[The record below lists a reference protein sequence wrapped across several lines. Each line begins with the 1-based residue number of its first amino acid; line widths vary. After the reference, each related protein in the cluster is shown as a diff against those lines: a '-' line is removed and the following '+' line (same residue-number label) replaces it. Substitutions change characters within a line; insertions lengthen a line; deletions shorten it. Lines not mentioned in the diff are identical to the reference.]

1 MPSLFAVL
9 DTDVTVGN
17 ILTFIG
23 MLVSVIWAISRIK
36 SLTEKLGIRIDH
48 LNSTIERHTNQ
59 FDSLCER
66 HNRHE
71 VRISILE
78 EKNRSMS
85 STAD

>member
-1 MPSLFAVL
+1 MPALLAVL

-23 MLVSVIWAISRIK
+23 MVTSVICIK